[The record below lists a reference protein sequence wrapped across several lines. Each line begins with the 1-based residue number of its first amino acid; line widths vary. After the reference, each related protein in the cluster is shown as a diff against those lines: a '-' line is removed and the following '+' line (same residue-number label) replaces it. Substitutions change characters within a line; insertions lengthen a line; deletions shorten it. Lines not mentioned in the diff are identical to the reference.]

1 MTAFFFSVHL
11 LLFSSVA
18 IVSAFIGDIFKANE
32 TLWKQIFFYRLHNIT
47 DHDMSRQEELICS
60 FRLEITISRS
70 LDGEVRLIGI
80 RQEAKVRIWVD

>member
-47 DHDMSRQEELICS
+47 DHNM
-60 FRLEITISRS
+60 
-70 LDGEVRLIGI
+70 
-80 RQEAKVRIWVD
+80 

>member
-18 IVSAFIGDIFKANE
+18 IVSAFIGDIFIANE

-47 DHDMSRQEELICS
+47 DHNM
-60 FRLEITISRS
+60 
-70 LDGEVRLIGI
+70 
-80 RQEAKVRIWVD
+80 